1 MLKKK
6 EEKLKYA
13 LFANQI
19 NNAINRKLAST
30 IVKNFVGLLSILK
43 ELSIRGFIRGFEIID
58 DQNIKIFFKFNM
70 KTGDSVLETVKLL
83 TKSSLRNYLNL
94 TQIKRLIFHNKSF
107 LMRVFIMSTKEGL
120 VVIDTVSSV
129 KEGGELIFQI
139 N

>member
-30 IVKNFVGLLSILK
+30 IVKNFVGLLSVLK
-43 ELSIRGFIRGFEIID
+43 ELNIRGFIRGFEIID
-58 DQNIKIFFKFNM
+58 DQNIRIFFKFNM
-70 KTGDSVLETVKLL
+70 KTGNSVLETVKLL
-83 TKSSLRNYLNL
+83 TKSSLRNYLDL
-94 TQIKRLIFHNKSF
+94 TQIKRLLFHNKSF

>member
-43 ELSIRGFIRGFEIID
+43 ELNIRGFIRGFEIID

-94 TQIKRLIFHNKSF
+94 TQIKRLLFHNKSF